1 MRLCPCGRAVRE
13 EARCPRCGER
23 RREAGHLEAA
33 PSGRRPPPPSRAPSL
48 GLRAGLLLAAALL
61 PLFAS
66 HLVRHE
72 SVRTRLRRTLERA
85 PPGTL
90 ARLDALPAPSR
101 KSVLACLPD
110 GRIDGALL
118 AVDSRAHWGMAAV
131 TALAAGAVLLRL
143 FAARGAD
150 LVRAGQVALFTGV
163 VGIGALGLA
172 QRLCFWAHGVQTDGL
187 LGALLEL
194 IGGVASA
201 YLATDDGERG
211 FLGHLVGYLFS
222 VGLLEELCKIA
233 PLVLLARGPEVAT
246 DRRTWLVYGLAS
258 GLGFGVAEGLH
269 YAEWRYN
276 GLATAGT
283 YVVRFASCVAIHG
296 VLCASV
302 AVSLQRRLAWL
313 SDASWLSRGPWLAL
327 GVALAWPM
335 LAHALYDTLLDHR
348 QPIVALGVAF
358 AACVWLAWQVE
369 RPVRA
374 ARP

>member
-23 RREAGHLEAA
+23 RRAAGHVEAA
-33 PSGRRPPPPSRAPSL
+33 PSGRRPPPPPSRDLPL

-61 PLFAS
+61 PLFVT

-72 SVRTRLRRTLERA
+72 SVWTRFRRTLDHA
-85 PPGTL
+85 PPETFE
-90 ARLDALPAPSR
+90 RLDALPTLR
-101 KSVLACLPD
+101 WKTVLACLPD

-131 TALAAGAVLLRL
+131 TALVASAALVRL
-143 FAARGAD
+143 FAARGDD

-163 VGIGALGLA
+163 VGIGGLGLA
-172 QRLCFWAHGVQTDGL
+172 QRLCAWAHGVHRDGL

-194 IGGVASA
+194 IGGVYSA
-201 YLATDDGERG
+201 YLATDDAKRG
-211 FLGHLVGYLFS
+211 FLGHLVGYVFS
-222 VGLLEELCKIA
+222 VGLLEEVCKMA
-233 PLVLLARGPEVAT
+233 PLVLLARGPDVAK

-283 YVVRFASCVAIHG
+283 YVVRFASCVAIHA

-302 AVSLQRRLAWL
+302 ALGLQRRLAWL
-313 SDASWLSRGPWLAL
+313 SDASWLSLRPWVAL
-327 GVALAWPM
+327 GLALAWPM
-335 LAHALYDTLLDHR
+335 LAHALYDALLDHD
-348 QPIVALGVAF
+348 QSILALGVALLG
-358 AACVWLAWQVE
+358 CGVLAWQVE
-369 RPVRA
+369 RPG
-374 ARP
+374 P